1 MAINQL
7 FKIKPSID
15 ILNKLAFIFGI
26 DLNNLDKKYTFT
38 KKELLEINIETK
50 YDIIKELL
58 KQYYLPCKQK
68 TYLTNLKLQKCITIF
83 RQLLKLYNYS
93 LHSEEKY
100 SNSKKYIIYKIIFN
114 KINND
119 KIDGIIN
126 FD

>member
-1 MAINQL
+1 M
-7 FKIKPSID
+7 
-15 ILNKLAFIFGI
+15 
-26 DLNNLDKKYTFT
+26 
-38 KKELLEINIETK
+38 K

-68 TYLTNLKLQKCITIF
+68 TYLNNFKLQKCITIF

-93 LHSEEKY
+93 LLSEEKY

-114 KINND
+114 KINNE